1 MTDSSPYV
9 SAPETAPEEPAIS
22 VSTESGVWTDPTA
35 PATTEPTA
43 PEAEDTTQPVH
54 PDSLPPTGNIK
65 SDDLQ
70 PLLNHFVEIT
80 AGDHV
85 NQYGVFTAV
94 AEKNDDGLPTK
105 VLVKLRDYTADYEFV
120 VVGYDE
126 IAATTYNGG
135 R

>member
-35 PATTEPTA
+35 PAPAEA
-43 PEAEDTTQPVH
+43 PVAEDTTQPVH
-54 PDSLPPTGNIK
+54 PEALPPTGNVK
-65 SDDLQ
+65 SDDSQ

-80 AGDHV
+80 AGDHAH
-85 NQYGVFTAV
+85 QYGVFTAV
-94 AEKNDDGLPTK
+94 AEHNDDGLPTK
-105 VLVKLRDYTADYEFV
+105 VLVKLRDYTADHEYV